1 VANNFIAV
9 DQRTRLGGNAM
20 AGAQNLRWAQ
30 DVLQAL
36 KIAMDNMI
44 AASDYTVVE
53 TQFGLPAGKGQ
64 TFYNLIAGT
73 ITDLTVST
81 NVPQLLAWLATCR
94 S

>member
-44 AASDYTVVE
+44 TGTDYSVVA
-53 TQFGLPAGKGQ
+53 TQFGVDPLKAQ
-64 TFYNLIAGT
+64 TFYNLVAGT
-73 ITDLTVST
+73 ITDLTTST
-81 NVPQLLAWLATCR
+81 NIPQLLAWLATCR